1 MTQLTAELVH
11 DLIVEPIPT
20 LDICTKHELNLTQL
34 RELVESDD
42 FAAIVTELDTI
53 DRLRTPVFR
62 RRAINTL
69 EAIMLQQPSGPA
81 HAESIRKAAAHYLR
95 ITAPAE
101 PLTQDHGPEPGP
113 GPNQDP
119 DPDPDPDPA
128 PSQQPDHPSS
138 PPSNDLPQDQAI
150 PHPTPA
156 SSTPHEDQQPPQPA
170 TSNNAAALRHAAGQ
184 PTAHHPPP
192 APRRSA

>member
-20 LDICTKHELNLTQL
+20 LDICAKHELNLTRL
-34 RELVESDD
+34 RELVESDE
-42 FAAIVTELDTI
+42 FAAIVTELNTI

-101 PLTQDHGPEPGP
+101 PLSHELA
-113 GPNQDP
+113 P
-119 DPDPDPDPA
+119 DPDPDPTPD

-138 PPSNDLPQDQAI
+138 PPPNDLTQDQGALHQ
-150 PHPTPA
+150 PPA
-156 SSTPHEDQQPPQPA
+156 SSTPRELQQSLQP
-170 TSNNAAALRHAAGQ
+170 TTYDNADALKHAAGQ

-192 APRRSA
+192 TPRRSA

>member
-20 LDICTKHELNLTQL
+20 LDICAKHELNLTQL
-34 RELVESDD
+34 RVLVESDE
-42 FAAIVTELDTI
+42 FAAIVTELNTI

-95 ITAPAE
+95 ITAPDE
-101 PLTQDHGPEPGP
+101 PLSHELA
-113 GPNQDP
+113 P
-119 DPDPDPDPA
+119 DPDPTPD

-138 PPSNDLPQDQAI
+138 PPSNDLTQDQAVLHS
-150 PHPTPA
+150 PPA
-156 SSTPHEDQQPPQPA
+156 SPTPHEQQQSPQPA
-170 TSNNAAALRHAAGQ
+170 ADTKVNALKHAAGQ

-192 APRRSA
+192 TPRRSA

>member
-20 LDICTKHELNLTQL
+20 LDICARHEINLTQL
-34 RELVESDD
+34 RELVESDE
-42 FAAIVTELDTI
+42 FAAIVSELNTI
-53 DRLRTPVFR
+53 DRLRTPIFR

-101 PLTQDHGPEPGP
+101 SLPQEHAPE
-113 GPNQDP
+113 P
-119 DPDPDPDPA
+119 DPDKDPDQSP
-128 PSQQPDHPSS
+128 QPNHPSS
-138 PPSNDLPQDQAI
+138 PAPTDLTQDQAT

-156 SSTPHEDQQPPQPA
+156 SSTPHEYQQSPPPA
-170 TSNNAAALRHAAGQ
+170 TDTKANALRHSAGQ

-192 APRRSA
+192 TPRRSA

>member
-11 DLIVEPIPT
+11 DLIVEPITT
-20 LDICTKHELNLTQL
+20 LDICAKHELNLTQL
-34 RELVESDD
+34 RELVESEE

-69 EAIMLQQPSGPA
+69 EAIMLQQPSGPS

-95 ITAPAE
+95 ITAPTE
-101 PLTQDHGPEPGP
+101 PPSQEHAPE
-113 GPNQDP
+113 
-119 DPDPDPDPA
+119 PDPA
-128 PSQQPDHPSS
+128 PDPNPDPNLDTDPSPQPN
-138 PPSNDLPQDQAI
+138 PPTRPPHNDLTQVQAVL
-150 PHPTPA
+150 HPPPA
-156 SSTPHEDQQPPQPA
+156 SPTPHEQQQSPPPA
-170 TSNNAAALRHAAGQ
+170 ADTKINALRHAAGQ

-192 APRRSA
+192 SQRRSA

>member
-20 LDICTKHELNLTQL
+20 LDICAKHELNLTQL
-34 RELVESDD
+34 RELVESEE

-95 ITAPAE
+95 ITSPAE
-101 PLTQDHGPEPGP
+101 PPSQEHAPE
-113 GPNQDP
+113 
-119 DPDPDPDPA
+119 PDPA
-128 PSQQPDHPSS
+128 PDPSPQPN
-138 PPSNDLPQDQAI
+138 PPITSASNDLTQDQAVL
-150 PHPTPA
+150 HPPPA
-156 SSTPHEDQQPPQPA
+156 SSTPHEQQQSPP
-170 TSNNAAALRHAAGQ
+170 SAADTKINALRHAAGQ

-192 APRRSA
+192 SPRKSA